1 VLLQILNLVGI
12 VAFAAS
18 GALVGVRKQLDI
30 FGICVVGATTGIGGG
45 ILRDLLLGVHPP
57 DSLSKWPNITA
68 SVATSLVVFFA
79 HPVLDRI
86 WSAVVLFDALGMGL
100 FAAGG
105 ATVALQ
111 HGSGALGGVLIGA
124 TAAIG
129 GGVIRDM
136 LVNEVPLLLHRD
148 LYALPALLGALLVVV
163 CESVDL
169 PQGISL
175 IAGTVAATGLRCLAL
190 WQRWQLPRAGVND
203 E

>member
-1 VLLQILNLVGI
+1 
-12 VAFAAS
+12 
-18 GALVGVRKQLDI
+18 
-30 FGICVVGATTGIGGG
+30 
-45 ILRDLLLGVHPP
+45 
-57 DSLSKWPNITA
+57 
-68 SVATSLVVFFA
+68 
-79 HPVLDRI
+79 
-86 WSAVVLFDALGMGL
+86 M
-100 FAAGG
+100 
-105 ATVALQ
+105 
-111 HGSGALGGVLIGA
+111 IGA